1 MGWTMEVSSLRRE
14 FSNRLLDFA
23 WSQWA
28 QMGLLA
34 STQRRDGWAA
44 DPEALLLL
52 SLEVGREDPRLF
64 DEVLDWLLVNERRV
78 SLQRLRN
85 LAEDNEDRALV
96 GAAAE
101 WLSQRR
107 RRSSSPTES
116 DIDRE
121 ADAQALFFDSIP
133 IVRPDPAFLAHGF
146 LKSSTEPAGRS
157 STPDLRAP
165 INFAFRLRSLLG
177 VGARAE
183 VVRTLL
189 TVDAPELS
197 LQVIALSSGFA
208 KRNVQEATN
217 ALRAGGFASSR
228 MVGNEQQV
236 KMRREPWLTLLELD
250 RLPRHEDW
258 PQLFRAFRVL
268 LRWLRDPRNEELS
281 SYMRASESRSV
292 LEGVARDLYFAG
304 VPFSTAGPNG
314 EEYWPH
320 FTSVVRSLPLGLH
333 PSSDLRN

>member
-1 MGWTMEVSSLRRE
+1 MEVSSLRQE
-14 FSNRLLDFA
+14 FSKRLLDFA

-34 STQRRDGWAA
+34 SAQRRDGWAA

-85 LAEDNEDRALV
+85 LAEDDEDRALI

-107 RRSSSPTES
+107 RSASRGES
-116 DIDRE
+116 DIERE
-121 ADAQALFFDSIP
+121 ADAQALFFDAIP
-133 IVRPDPAFLAHGF
+133 VVRPDPAFLAHGF

-157 STPDLRAP
+157 SIPDLRAP

-177 VGARAE
+177 VGTRAE

-189 TVDAPELS
+189 TVGAPELS
-197 LQVIALSSGFA
+197 VQVIALSSGFA

-236 KMRREPWLTLLELD
+236 RMRREPWLTLLELD
-250 RLPRHEDW
+250 RFPLQEDW

-304 VPFSTAGPNG
+304 VPLSTAGPNG
-314 EEYWPH
+314 EEYWSH

-333 PSSDLRN
+333 PGSDLRE

>member
-1 MGWTMEVSSLRRE
+1 MEISSLRRE
-14 FSNRLLDFA
+14 FSKRLLDFV

-34 STQRRDGWAA
+34 SAHRRDGWAA

-52 SLEVGREDPRLF
+52 TLEVAREDPRLF
-64 DEVLDWLLVNERRV
+64 DEVLDWLLVNGRRV

-85 LAEDNEDRALV
+85 LAGDDEDRALA
-96 GAAAE
+96 GAAVE
-101 WLSQRR
+101 WLSHRRR
-107 RRSSSPTES
+107 RRSSSSPEPGLNQ
-116 DIDRE
+116 E
-121 ADAQALFFDSIP
+121 ADAQALFFDAVP
-133 IVRPDPAFLAHGF
+133 VVRPDPAFLAHGF

-236 KMRREPWLTLLELD
+236 KMRREPWLALLELD
-250 RLPRHEDW
+250 HLPLHEDW

-281 SYMRASESRSV
+281 SYMRASESHSV
-292 LEGVARDLYFAG
+292 LEGVAQDLYFAG

-314 EEYWPH
+314 DEYWSH
-320 FTSVVRSLPLGLH
+320 FTSVVRSLPLGLR
-333 PSSDLRN
+333 PSIDLRH